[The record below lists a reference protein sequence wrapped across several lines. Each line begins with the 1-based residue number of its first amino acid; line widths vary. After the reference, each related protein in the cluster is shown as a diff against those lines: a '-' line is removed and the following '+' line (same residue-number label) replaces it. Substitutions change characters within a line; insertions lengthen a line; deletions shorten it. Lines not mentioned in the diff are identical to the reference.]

1 MFDHR
6 IAAERLET
14 MQPQLFIKRSLDLL
28 LSLSL
33 LLLFSPLLLV
43 TAVAI
48 RITSPGP
55 ILFVQWRCG
64 YRGSKFPCYKFRSMA
79 AERAGDHSAIQTEEL
94 NKAGVLAKSS
104 NDRRV
109 TRVGRLIRKT
119 SIDEL
124 PQLLNVFKGEM
135 SIVGPRPLM
144 PHMLEPFPE
153 FREVRGLVRPG
164 ITGLWQI
171 RDRKNNTS
179 ATFMI
184 PHDTEYIHRLSLLLD
199 LQIVCATIPAVLR
212 QEGAI

>member
-1 MFDHR
+1 
-6 IAAERLET
+6 
-14 MQPQLFIKRSLDLL
+14 
-28 LSLSL
+28 
-33 LLLFSPLLLV
+33 
-43 TAVAI
+43 
-48 RITSPGP
+48 
-55 ILFVQWRCG
+55 
-64 YRGSKFPCYKFRSMA
+64 MA